1 MKETKYN
8 KSFWNAL
15 DELLKSCETIIDRPK
30 GTKHP
35 RYPDCIYPFDYG
47 YLKGT
52 VSMDGSGIDIWQGS
66 GTKNIVN
73 GIICTLDASKKD
85 SEVKILIACNR
96 EEKDKILKFH
106 NENKMF
112 AILINRD

>member
-1 MKETKYN
+1 MKEKNIN

-35 RYPDCIYPFDYG
+35 SFPDCIYPFDYG

-52 VSMDGSGIDIWQGS
+52 MSMDGSGIDIWKGN
-66 GTKNIVN
+66 GNKNMIN
-73 GIICTLDASKKD
+73 GIICTFDVCKKD
-85 SEVKILIACNR
+85 SEVKILIDCNQ
-96 EEKDKILKFH
+96 EEKGKILEFH